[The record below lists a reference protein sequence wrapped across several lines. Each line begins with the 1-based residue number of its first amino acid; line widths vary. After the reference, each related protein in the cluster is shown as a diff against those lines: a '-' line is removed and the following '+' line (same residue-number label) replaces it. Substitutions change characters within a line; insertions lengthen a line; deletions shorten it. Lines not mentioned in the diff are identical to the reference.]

1 MSITSTSTTADVQS
15 RRRPGLDRWGVA
27 KLSVAWWSKT
37 THPTTKKKRPNHQP
51 VGKGTLRAANNY
63 ADCLVHLQR
72 FEEAKALMRKTIP
85 VAQRVFGASHEF
97 TFRMRWIY
105 AEALYKD
112 GSATLD
118 DLREAVTMLDDIART
133 ARRVLGGSHPT
144 TTGIEGELE
153 DARAALRASG

>member
-1 MSITSTSTTADVQS
+1 MKIGYTARVKNATKQRKMRMTSTSTTVIS
-15 RRRPGLDRWGVA
+15 R
-27 KLSVAWWSKT
+27 
-37 THPTTKKKRPNHQP
+37 
-51 VGKGTLRAANNY
+51 
-63 ADCLVHLQR
+63 
-72 FEEAKALMRKTIP
+72 
-85 VAQRVFGASHEF
+85 
-97 TFRMRWIY
+97 RWIY

-133 ARRVLGGSHPT
+133 ARQVLGGSHPT